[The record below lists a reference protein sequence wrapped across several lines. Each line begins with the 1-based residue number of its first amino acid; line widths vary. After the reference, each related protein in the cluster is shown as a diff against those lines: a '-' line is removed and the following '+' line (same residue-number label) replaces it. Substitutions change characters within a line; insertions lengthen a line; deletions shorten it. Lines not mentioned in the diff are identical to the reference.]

1 MGVAFPWRFLM
12 PATANKNRIVQTTT
26 RIPEPLYKE
35 AKSAAEETQNSV
47 NDLVVLALKAYL
59 RKVRKMKIDA
69 SFKSMKT
76 DQAYLDD
83 TERIEDEF
91 AHSDWEAQLGK

>member
-1 MGVAFPWRFLM
+1 M
-12 PATANKNRIVQTTT
+12 PATANKMKIVQTTT

-59 RKVRKMKIDA
+59 RRVRKMKIDA

-83 TERIEDEF
+83 TERIENEF
-91 AHSDWEAQLGK
+91 AHSDWESQVEK

>member
-1 MGVAFPWRFLM
+1 M
-12 PATANKNRIVQTTT
+12 PTTGTKVKIVQTTT

-35 AKSAAEETQNSV
+35 AKCAAEEMQNSV
-47 NDLVVLALKAYL
+47 NDLLVSALKAYL

-76 DQAYLDD
+76 DQAYLDE
-83 TERIEDEF
+83 TERIENEF
-91 AHSDWEAQLGK
+91 AQSDWEALLEN